1 MEGDTGE
8 LSRTISHREL
18 LSVEGFRER
27 HYSRNKKR
35 GMKMARKNQ
44 DKTGFK
50 KYAGEVIAASRSND
64 DKTL

>member
-18 LSVEGFRER
+18 LSVERFRER

-44 DKTGFK
+44 DKTGFR